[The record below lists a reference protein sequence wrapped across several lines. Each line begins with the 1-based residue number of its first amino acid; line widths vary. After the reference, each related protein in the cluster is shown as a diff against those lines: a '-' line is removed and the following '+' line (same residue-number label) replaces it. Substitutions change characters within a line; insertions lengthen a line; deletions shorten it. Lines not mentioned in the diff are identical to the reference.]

1 LYRTVA
7 QPASVPTK
15 ALVTIAVLGNSVEV
29 TLTLLDWVGPNVTVA
44 RRSEWPLALTVSVTV
59 VNSADWFTVKVH
71 VLVVPGA
78 TSSAEQS
85 VLVTLPTLPAGQ
97 AGVNPL
103 AVKTLPYA
111 LSQIWSTVMP
121 PRFERLLTA
130 TV

>member
-1 LYRTVA
+1 
-7 QPASVPTK
+7 
-15 ALVTIAVLGNSVEV
+15 LVTVAVLGNSVEV
-29 TLTLLDWVGPNVTVA
+29 TLTLLDWVGPNFAVA
-44 RRSEWPLALTVSVTV
+44 TRSEWPLTLTVSVTV
-59 VNSADWFTVKVH
+59 VNSAAWFAVKVH

-78 TSSAEQS
+78 TSSAEQF
-85 VLVTLPTLPAGQ
+85 VPVMLPTLPAGQ

-121 PRFERLLTA
+121 PTFDVLVTA

>member
-1 LYRTVA
+1 
-7 QPASVPTK
+7 
-15 ALVTIAVLGNSVEV
+15 
-29 TLTLLDWVGPNVTVA
+29 LDWVGPKVLVA
-44 RRSEWPLALTVSVTV
+44 RRSEWPLAVTMSVTV

-78 TSSAEQS
+78 TSSAEQF
-85 VLVTLPTLPAGQ
+85 VLVMLPHVGQ
-97 AGVNPL
+97 GGHVNPL
-103 AVKTLPYA
+103 AVKMVPYA